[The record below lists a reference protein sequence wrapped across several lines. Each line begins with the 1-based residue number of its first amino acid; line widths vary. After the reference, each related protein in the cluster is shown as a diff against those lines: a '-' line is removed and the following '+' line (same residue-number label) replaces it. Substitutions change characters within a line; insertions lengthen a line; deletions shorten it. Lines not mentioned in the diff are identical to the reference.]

1 MRGKAILLLLAIAPA
16 CKDTSGPQ
24 GPAGTGGSG
33 TAGVGGVFGGG
44 AGGSAG
50 GKAGNAAGG
59 TAGGNAGSQSGG
71 HAGGGSGQGQA
82 GHSSGGGGG
91 SPGAGRGGGGAS
103 GTGGVGGT
111 GGFGGGAGGAG
122 GAGGDAPP
130 LVPAFATQALAIA
143 AEYTSYG
150 RVDDELRW
158 APFLC
163 RIPLPGITRPS
174 KAGDGTPHGQKLYSV
189 FAKNH
194 AAYPEGPQTDQVVV
208 KQSWTAQL
216 VDTPDAGFA
225 PAEAH
230 FAPDAGDHFYGY
242 AKGDGGVYRAAGFAG
257 LYIMFRLAPGTPGT
271 DQGWVYATVTA
282 DEQVT
287 AAGAVPSCMGCHESA
302 THERL
307 FGVPLSPSQP

>member
-1 MRGKAILLLLAIAPA
+1 
-16 CKDTSGPQ
+16 
-24 GPAGTGGSG
+24 
-33 TAGVGGVFGGG
+33 
-44 AGGSAG
+44 
-50 GKAGNAAGG
+50 
-59 TAGGNAGSQSGG
+59 
-71 HAGGGSGQGQA
+71 
-82 GHSSGGGGG
+82 
-91 SPGAGRGGGGAS
+91 
-103 GTGGVGGT
+103 
-111 GGFGGGAGGAG
+111 
-122 GAGGDAPP
+122 
-130 LVPAFATQALAIA
+130 
-143 AEYTSYG
+143 
-150 RVDDELRW
+150 
-158 APFLC
+158 
-163 RIPLPGITRPS
+163 
-174 KAGDGTPHGQKLYSV
+174 V

-242 AKGDGGVYRAAGFAG
+242 ARGDGGVYRAAGFAG
-257 LYIMFRLAPGTPGT
+257 LYIMFRLAPGTAGT